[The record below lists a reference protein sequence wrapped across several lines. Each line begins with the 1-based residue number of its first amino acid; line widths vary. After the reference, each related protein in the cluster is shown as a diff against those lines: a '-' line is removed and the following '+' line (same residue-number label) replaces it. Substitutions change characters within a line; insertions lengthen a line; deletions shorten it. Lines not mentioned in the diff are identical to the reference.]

1 MVGQATTAPELE
13 PVVVVVVVVV
23 DVLRGISV
31 ESLGPRCASAYVVVE
46 VAVVDVV
53 VL

>member
-13 PVVVVVVVVV
+13 PVVVVVVVV